1 MSIHSRFVLFREW
14 TTIHF
19 SCRVQSLC
27 SFLTL
32 TSLNSMI
39 IKFLVCSP
47 AFATLQLLFAGTQA
61 HREGT
66 AVSQSL
72 SSSWSVGPR
81 SRPVDLGHRA
91 AVTISSFQEARLSIF
106 ALPLFRIPRF

>member
-1 MSIHSRFVLFREW
+1 
-14 TTIHF
+14 
-19 SCRVQSLC
+19 
-27 SFLTL
+27 
-32 TSLNSMI
+32 MI

-72 SSSWSVGPR
+72 SNGLVCLAQHHDQS
-81 SRPVDLGHRA
+81 
-91 AVTISSFQEARLSIF
+91 ISAIVR
-106 ALPLFRIPRF
+106 R